1 VSGALLLGAASATN
15 VRALWYLARASGLVA
30 MVLLSATVVLGI
42 VSSIGW
48 ASARWPRFASQAL
61 HRNLSL
67 LCLALIGVHVATI
80 VGDGY
85 VPISLA
91 DAVIPFR
98 SPYRTLWVG
107 LGACALDLL
116 VAVVLTS
123 AVRRHLGVRAWRSVH
138 WLAYACW
145 PVALVHG
152 LGSGSDTRLGAV
164 QLLYVAC
171 AGAVGVAALGRL
183 LVALTSPHLPTAAG
197 RPPRSVLRPRPR

>member
-1 VSGALLLGAASATN
+1 VSRAVLLGAAPATN
-15 VRALWYLARASGLVA
+15 ARALWYLARASGLVA

-42 VSSIGW
+42 VSSVGW

-67 LCLALIGVHVATI
+67 LCVALIGIHVASI

-107 LGACALDLL
+107 LGACAFDLL
-116 VAVVLTS
+116 LAVVLTS
-123 AVRRHLGVRAWRSVH
+123 ALRRHLGARAWRSVH

-152 LGSGSDTRLGAV
+152 LGSGTDTRLGLV
-164 QLLYVAC
+164 ELLYVAC
-171 AGAVGVAALGRL
+171 AGAVGVAALWRL
-183 LVALTSPHLPTAAG
+183 VVAARSPLLSTVAG
-197 RPPRSVLRPRPR
+197 RPSQRDLKPRPR